1 MKRVQS
7 NEFYMI
13 IHYEIPIYEKMKSYE
28 QSEWVGIL
36 EIWMRKQESS

>member
-1 MKRVQS
+1 MVQS

-36 EIWMRKQESS
+36 EIWMRKQASS

>member
-1 MKRVQS
+1 MKMVQS

-13 IHYEIPIYEKMKSYE
+13 IHYEIPIYEEMKSYE
-28 QSEWVGIL
+28 QREWVGIL